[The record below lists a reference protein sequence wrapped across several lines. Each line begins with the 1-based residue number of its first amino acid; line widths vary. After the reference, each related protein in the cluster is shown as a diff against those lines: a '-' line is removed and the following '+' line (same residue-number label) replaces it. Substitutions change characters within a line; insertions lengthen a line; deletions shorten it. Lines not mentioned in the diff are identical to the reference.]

1 MPTTA
6 VALVPVARATARRLR
21 SLPPR
26 FGGHDLT
33 RRQLGPTAVARV
45 HAAAQIA
52 RAGQR
57 LVLRLQTHRPSE
69 IRIFLS
75 EALAYPALAHVVIEA
90 GAPAW
95 SRNATLEYLSA
106 ALPIF
111 SSFLDAAAARDAGR
125 LGAGERE
132 TDLFGSRRSH
142 LVGVS
147 HSLRRGALARR
158 GEGWLDQ
165 IEPMLEC
172 YPVVRLCDVPSHGSE
187 RAVETLS
194 EHADHLAAA
203 GRMPSLPRAGT
214 VWAATLRR
222 KAARGATELLCSIDV
237 DAPRRRRARRRRGRV
252 RGSRDI
258 GFV

>member
-1 MPTTA
+1 MSA
-6 VALVPVARATARRLR
+6 VVPLVHVARTSCTRLR
-21 SLPPR
+21 SIPPG

-57 LVLRLQTHRPSE
+57 LVLRLQTHKPSE
-69 IRIFLS
+69 IRNFLS
-75 EALAYPALAHVVIEA
+75 EALAYPSLSHVVIEA
-90 GAPAW
+90 GAPEW
-95 SRNATLEYLSA
+95 STERTLAYLSS

-111 SSFLDAAAARDAGR
+111 SSFLDAAAEGDAGR

-147 HSLRRGALARR
+147 HSLRRGALAQR
-158 GEGWLDQ
+158 GGGWLDAL
-165 IEPMLEC
+165 EPLLEC
-172 YPVVRLCDVPSHGSE
+172 YPVVRLCDVPSKGSE
-187 RAVETLS
+187 RAVESLT
-194 EHADHLAAA
+194 EHADHLATAD
-203 GRMPSLPRAGT
+203 GRRFLPRAGN

-222 KAARGATELLCSIDV
+222 KAARGATELLCSVDV
-237 DAPRRRRARRRRGRV
+237 DAPRRRRARRRRG
-252 RGSRDI
+252 
-258 GFV
+258 

>member
-1 MPTTA
+1 MA
-6 VALVPVARATARRLR
+6 KLVLMPVARSTSTRLR

-33 RRQLGPTAVARV
+33 RRQLGPTSVTRV
-45 HAAAQIA
+45 HAASQIA
-52 RAGQR
+52 RAGHR
-57 LVLRLQTHRPSE
+57 LVLRLQTDKPSE
-69 IRIFLS
+69 IRNFLG
-75 EALAYPALAHVVIEA
+75 EALAYPSLAHVVVES
-90 GAPAW
+90 GTPAW
-95 SRNATLEYLSA
+95 SREATLEYLSA

-111 SSFLDAAAARDAGR
+111 SSFLDDAAARDAGR

-158 GEGWLDQ
+158 GGGWLDEL
-165 IEPMLEC
+165 EPLLEC

-187 RAVETLS
+187 RAVETLT
-194 EHADHLAAA
+194 EHADHLASAA
-203 GRMPSLPRAGT
+203 RRPFLPHAGN

-222 KAARGATELLCSIDV
+222 KAARGATELLCSVDV
-237 DAPRRRRARRRRGRV
+237 DAPRRRRARRRRG
-252 RGSRDI
+252 
-258 GFV
+258 